1 MCTQPTS
8 LIPIIEN
15 SSNIRVLDER
25 GRQLTTIYCCAES
38 VQSNGLTFTAKRKGS
53 NTIEIFWLE
62 WTRCFTRKHYLRLR
76 YNLIKILTK

>member
-1 MCTQPTS
+1 MCTPQPTS

-53 NTIEIFWLE
+53 NTIEIFGWNGNGVSHIN
-62 WTRCFTRKHYLRLR
+62 TIHG
-76 YNLIKILTK
+76 

>member
-1 MCTQPTS
+1 MCEQPTS

-38 VQSNGLTFTAKRKGS
+38 VQSHGLTFTAKRKGS
-53 NTIEIFWLE
+53 NTIEIFGWNGHGVSHVN
-62 WTRCFTRKHYLRLR
+62 TIYG
-76 YNLIKILTK
+76 